1 MVVLQR
7 YRFGACG
14 VVRSYEFRSSAC
26 KACWEVLS
34 MVISRA
40 RATVALIMLVSA
52 PVSSVIV
59 NGRCLQNALKVLTIL
74 GADRVRNKPGWVCQP

>member
-1 MVVLQR
+1 
-7 YRFGACG
+7 
-14 VVRSYEFRSSAC
+14 
-26 KACWEVLS
+26 